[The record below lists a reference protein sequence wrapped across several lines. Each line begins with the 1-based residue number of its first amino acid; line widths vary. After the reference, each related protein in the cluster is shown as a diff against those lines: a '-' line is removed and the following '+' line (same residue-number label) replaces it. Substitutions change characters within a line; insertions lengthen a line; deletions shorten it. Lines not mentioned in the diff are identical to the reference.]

1 MQVSDRPAVPES
13 DVFDT
18 NCPSRGVLEHVTSRW
33 GVLVL
38 AALSEGPMRFSELH
52 RRIGG
57 VSQKMLAQTLRT
69 LAADGFLHREVT
81 PATPPQ
87 VSYRL
92 TELGREV
99 TRHVVGLVGWIER
112 KVPEI
117 LEARSTY
124 ETSIS
129 RDSATT

>member
-1 MQVSDRPAVPES
+1 MAG
-13 DVFDT
+13 DVFDK

-38 AALSEGPMRFSELH
+38 AALGERELRFGELH

-69 LAADGFLHREVT
+69 LADDGFVERTVI
-81 PATPPQ
+81 PAAPPQ

-92 TELGREV
+92 TETGEQV
-99 TRHVVGLVGWIER
+99 AGHVVGLVGWIEQHL
-112 KVPEI
+112 PEI
-117 LEARSTY
+117 LAAREATPAR
-124 ETSIS
+124 
-129 RDSATT
+129 